1 MPGRNRHDEPWPIDM
16 AENMGSPTRTAAW
29 KQNCDGRPRTP
40 HRGYPSSDLG
50 RWHNLP
56 VRCGTEPCLTGRY
69 PTRCLPDCRL
79 SRSRRDV
86 VPMMP
91 WSGLSL
97 TQAKHAYEMGT
108 SELHRTSI
116 MLAAAALT
124 TNRSMYPKDLSRKP
138 RQKPGRAPKNQ
149 RNRYGGSIVL
159 RKTA

>member
-1 MPGRNRHDEPWPIDM
+1 
-16 AENMGSPTRTAAW
+16 
-29 KQNCDGRPRTP
+29 
-40 HRGYPSSDLG
+40 
-50 RWHNLP
+50 
-56 VRCGTEPCLTGRY
+56 
-69 PTRCLPDCRL
+69 
-79 SRSRRDV
+79 
-86 VPMMP
+86 MMP

-97 TQAKHAYEMGT
+97 TSVKYAYEMGT

-138 RQKPGRAPKNQ
+138 RQKPRRAQEYQ